1 MATNQY
7 RLYAIRSRRSNLVK
21 MKQYPFI
28 FSDDWKYRLARHLL
42 FWFCWW
48 LFTSVLYS
56 FSSFGYKVSFT
67 TRLPFAAVE
76 SFFFLVPHMF
86 LSYSL
91 MYWVLPHLLLKGKYL
106 ASAGAVV
113 GLFIVSAFISSM
125 VGMYALGVM
134 RRALMGDLFVPP
146 PHYNDFVL
154 YLSLLA
160 GLRGA
165 ITIGGLAAA
174 IKLMKYWYMKEQR
187 NLQLQKEN
195 ISSQLQLLK
204 AQVHP
209 HFLFNTLNNIYSFTQ
224 GIAPVASKLVIG
236 LSDLL
241 RYMLYECN
249 QPLVPLKNELKML
262 KDYIMLEKIRYN
274 DKVDINL
281 DLPEE
286 TGSLHIAPLLVLPLV
301 ENCFKHGTSQML
313 EHPWVSLTIFL
324 EGRQLN
330 MKLVNGKA
338 REGDKTVERG
348 IGIANVRKRLEL
360 LYPEKHQ
367 LKINSEDDVF
377 VVSLK
382 LELEKMNLP
391 KEIRP
396 AIQEQHE
403 RV

>member
-21 MKQYPFI
+21 LKQYPFI
-28 FSDDWKYRLARHLL
+28 FSNDRKYRLKRHLL

-48 LFTSVLYS
+48 LFSSILYS
-56 FSSFGYKVSFT
+56 FSAFYFEVPYFT
-67 TRLPFAAVE
+67 RYPFAAIE
-76 SFFFLVPHMF
+76 SLAWLTPHMF

-91 MYWVLPHLLLKGKYL
+91 MYWVLPRLLLRGKYM
-106 ASAGAVV
+106 ASAGAVLM
-113 GLFIVSAFISSM
+113 LFLLSAIVSTFI
-125 VGMYALGVM
+125 GMYVIGFLRHVFFDT
-134 RRALMGDLFVPP
+134 LIVPP
-146 PHYNDFVL
+146 PHFSEKSL
-154 YLSLLA
+154 YSSLLA

-165 ITIGGLAAA
+165 ITIGGIAAA
-174 IKLMKYWYMKEQR
+174 IKLMKYWYLKEQR

-195 ISSQLQLLK
+195 LSSQLQLLK

-224 GIAPVASKLVIG
+224 GTAPVASKLVMG

-262 KDYIMLEKIRYN
+262 RDYIMLEKIRYN

-281 DLPEE
+281 DIPED
-286 TGSLHIAPLLVLPLV
+286 TGNLHIAPLLVLPLV
-301 ENCFKHGTSQML
+301 ENCFKHGTSQVL

-330 MKLVNGKA
+330 MKLVNGKS
-338 REGDKTVERG
+338 REENKAVERG

-382 LELEKMNLP
+382 LELEKINLP
-391 KEIRP
+391 KESMP
-396 AIQEQHE
+396 AIQEQYA